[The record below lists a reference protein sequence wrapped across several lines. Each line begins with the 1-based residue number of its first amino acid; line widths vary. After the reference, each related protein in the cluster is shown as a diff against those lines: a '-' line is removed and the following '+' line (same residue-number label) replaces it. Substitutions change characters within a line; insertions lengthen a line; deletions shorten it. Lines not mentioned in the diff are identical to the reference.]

1 MTNGITYDTGALLAA
16 ERNDRRM
23 WALHA
28 GYLVEGVVPVVPA
41 GVLAEAWHGGARQ
54 ARLVQLLAMCEIE
67 DLDEERARQI
77 GVLATAARH
86 DDVVDV
92 SVVEGAVRRGDGI
105 ITTDPTD
112 IGAIAR
118 AAKASIRITAI

>member
-28 GYLVEGVVPVVPA
+28 GYLAEGVVPMVPA
-41 GVLAEAWHGGARQ
+41 GVLAEAWHGGSRQ

-67 DLDEERARQI
+67 DLNEERARRT
-77 GVLATAARH
+77 GVLATVARH

-92 SVVEGAVRRGDGI
+92 SVVEGAARRGDGI
-105 ITTDPTD
+105 VTTDPTD
-112 IGAIAR
+112 IGAIAH
-118 AAKASIRITAI
+118 AAKASIRITTI

>member
-1 MTNGITYDTGALLAA
+1 
-16 ERNDRRM
+16 M
-23 WALHA
+23 WALRA

-67 DLDEERARQI
+67 DLNERRARQV
-77 GVLATAARH
+77 GALAAATRH

-92 SVVEGAVRRGDGI
+92 SVVEGTARRGDGI
-105 ITTDPTD
+105 VTTDPTD
-112 IGAIAR
+112 IAAITH
-118 AAKASIRITAI
+118 AANASIRITVI

>member
-1 MTNGITYDTGALLAA
+1 MTNGITYDTGALVAA

-28 GYLVEGVVPVVPA
+28 GYLAEGVVPVVPA
-41 GVLAEAWHGGARQ
+41 GVLAEAWHGGGRQ
-54 ARLVQLLAMCEIE
+54 ARLAQLLAMCEVE
-67 DLDEERARQI
+67 DLNETRARAV
-77 GVLATAARH
+77 GVLAAAARH
-86 DDVVDV
+86 EDVVDV

-105 ITTDPTD
+105 VTTDPRD

-118 AAKASIRITAI
+118 VARASLRITTV